1 MWVSL
6 TCAQGRCS
14 PARVPLVPFHHGIP
28 AAIPLKSQGI
38 CPNTIPM
45 AGNQQYPL
53 AALHP
58 AIRNETETGMPAAA
72 AAEWG
77 IRTMKE
83 DRRT

>member
-1 MWVSL
+1 MQPGAHS
-6 TCAQGRCS
+6 TAAIPSR
-14 PARVPLVPFHHGIP
+14 FP

-45 AGNQQYPL
+45 AENRQYPL
-53 AALHP
+53 AALQTG
-58 AIRNETETGMPAAA
+58 IRNETDTGMPAAA
-72 AAEWG
+72 AADWG